1 MAVLDRGISALSQAL
16 LEQGFH
22 AVDEFDVFVTFARDN
37 DPLRIHAGPDGA
49 FAVFDSDDE
58 LITDGE
64 GAEDLYR
71 ILVTKTEPISQ
82 RRRPHR
88 RGDRSAPLVRTA
100 VGLSS
105 QPTDNFGKF

>member
-64 GAEDLYR
+64 GGRRSIPDLGH
-71 ILVTKTEPISQ
+71 EN
-82 RRRPHR
+82 
-88 RGDRSAPLVRTA
+88 GAD
-100 VGLSS
+100 
-105 QPTDNFGKF
+105 QPTEATASTR